1 MAIHYDLFALSTAD
15 TLISLPSTVDINIT
29 AETYQDI
36 DNFAANFWAF
46 FFFALV
52 MYTLLV
58 ATITLGVTGLI
69 RCLVRGIERCLE
81 RRRSSKSSMA

>member
-1 MAIHYDLFALSTAD
+1 MAISYDFTISTAK
-15 TLISLPSTVDINIT
+15 TLLTLPSTVDINIT
-29 AETYQDI
+29 AETEQDVY
-36 DNFAANFWAF
+36 NFPTNFWAF

-58 ATITLGVTGLI
+58 ATITLGVAGLV

-81 RRRSSKSSMA
+81 SRRSSKSWA